1 MLQRIR
7 DGLQGQKWL
16 AWVVL
21 GAIGATFIFWGGT
34 NSLDLNGVSKNDA
47 ATVNG
52 DEISANDARE
62 QWGQVQ
68 NRWAQQVGTDMPA
81 DQAAKMQ
88 DNILD
93 QLILQKLIKSRL
105 KDQHYRVSDAKVLA
119 EVQGI
124 SAFKGADGK
133 FDANQART
141 VLRQYNKDEQTF
153 FDETRTQLV
162 VNQLQQGIGG
172 SYFLTPAEARRLYNL
187 ENEERE
193 VQYVQLPAEK
203 FAGSEPVD
211 EAAVKAFYDKNGD
224 RFMTTEYVSLE
235 YAELRLEQLA
245 TQVVPTEDDLKKLYE
260 DNQSNYVQDEQR
272 HVRQIVISVNGGDDA
287 AAKKQAEAVL
297 AELRA
302 GKDFAELAK
311 KYSKDPESAAKGG
324 DLDFIRKKDFP
335 GPFTDTLFG
344 MKVGDIAGP
353 VKSEYGY
360 QILKLEEI
368 RAAEVKPF
376 EAVRTELDSQFRTER
391 AAQVFGEKQDSISAV
406 LDKGDTDLDKIA
418 QTLGLTRGSVAEFK
432 RGGGGEPLGSGAEL
446 QQTVFGDATL
456 NQGKIGGPV
465 ELGEDRLVLVKVTSH
480 HKAEVKPLATVHD
493 EIVAL
498 VRHDRGVAGAKS
510 AVDGALA
517 KLTAGEKIEAIASG
531 WSVTAEPAK
540 FVSRGDPSIPAALR
554 TAVFDAPRP
563 TDKPVVKA
571 TALDDGSSVVFMV
584 SRTRVAETNTNPQLM
599 QQQNASLLQR
609 SAGGDVSAYVNEAK
623 RKAKIVKN
631 PKVFE

>member
-34 NSLDLNGVSKNDA
+34 NSLDFNGVSKNDA
-47 ATVNG
+47 ASVNG
-52 DEISANDARE
+52 EEIPAGEATQAWSETQA
-62 QWGQVQ
+62 
-68 NRWAQQVGTDMPA
+68 RWAQQFGNDIPA
-81 DQAAKMQ
+81 EQRVKMQ

-93 QLILQKLIKSRL
+93 QLILQRLIKARL
-105 KDQHYRVSDAKVLA
+105 HDQHYRVGEAKVLA
-119 EVQGI
+119 EAQSI
-124 SAFKGADGK
+124 PAFKGPDGK
-133 FDANQART
+133 YDPIQARQ
-141 VLRQYNKDEQTF
+141 VLYRANITEQKF
-153 FDETRTQLV
+153 FDDTRQKLLEE
-162 VNQLQQGIGG
+162 QLQQGIGG
-172 SYFLTPAEARRLYNL
+172 SFFLTPAEARRLYNL

-245 TQVVPTEDDLKKLYE
+245 SQVVPTEDDLKKLYE
-260 DNQSNYVQDEQR
+260 DNRSNYVLDEQR
-272 HVRQIVISVNGGDDA
+272 RTRHIVIPVNGDDDA
-287 AAKKQAEAVL
+287 GAKKQAEAVL
-297 AELRA
+297 AEARS

-311 KYSKDPESAAKGG
+311 KYSKDPSAAEGG
-324 DLDFIRKKDFP
+324 ELGFVGRKDFA
-335 GPFTDTLFG
+335 GPIGDTLFG

-353 VKSEYGY
+353 VKSQFGY
-360 QILKLEEI
+360 HILKLEEI

-376 EAVRTELDSQFRTER
+376 EAVRSELDSQYRTDR
-391 AAQVFGEKQDSISAV
+391 AAQLFGERQDSISEA
-406 LDKGDTDLDKIA
+406 LEKGDDLDKIA

-432 RGGGGEPLGSGAEL
+432 RGGGGEPLGSGPEL
-446 QQTVFGDATL
+446 QQAVFSDPTL
-456 NQGKIGGPV
+456 NQNKIGGPV
-465 ELGEDRLVLVKVTSH
+465 SLGEDRLVLVKVSSH
-480 HKAEVKPLATVHD
+480 HKAEVKPLALVHD

-498 VRHDRGVAGAKS
+498 VRHDRGVAAAK
-510 AVDGALA
+510 AAADGALA
-517 KLTAGEKIEAIASG
+517 KLTGGEKIDALASG
-531 WSVTAEPAK
+531 WSLTAEPAK

-563 TDKPVVKA
+563 TEKPVVKA
-571 TALDDGSSVVFMV
+571 ASLDDGSSVVFVV
-584 SRTRVAETNTNPQLM
+584 SRTRVADTNANPQLI

-609 SAGGDVSAYVNEAK
+609 SAVGDLSAYVNEVK
-623 RKAKIVKN
+623 RQAKIVKN

>member
-34 NSLDLNGVSKNDA
+34 NSLDFNGVSKNDA
-47 ATVNG
+47 ASVNG
-52 DEISANDARE
+52 EEIPAGEATQAWSETQARWSQQFGNDIPAE
-62 QWGQVQ
+62 QRV
-68 NRWAQQVGTDMPA
+68 
-81 DQAAKMQ
+81 KMQ

-93 QLILQKLIKSRL
+93 QLILQRLIKARL
-105 KDQHYRVSDAKVLA
+105 HDQHYRVGEAKVLA
-119 EVQGI
+119 EAQ
-124 SAFKGADGK
+124 SLPAFKGPDGK
-133 FDANQART
+133 YDPAQARQILYRANIT
-141 VLRQYNKDEQTF
+141 EQKF
-153 FDETRTQLV
+153 FDDTRQKLLEQ
-162 VNQLQQGIGG
+162 QLQQGIGG
-172 SYFLTPAEARRLYNL
+172 SFFLTPAEARRLYNL

-245 TQVVPTEDDLKKLYE
+245 SQVVPTEDDLKKLYE
-260 DNQSNYVQDEQR
+260 DNRANYVLDEQR
-272 HVRQIVISVNGGDDA
+272 RTRHIVIPVNGDDDA
-287 AAKKQAEAVL
+287 GAKKQAEAVL
-297 AELRA
+297 AEARS

-311 KYSKDPESAAKGG
+311 KYSKDPSAAEGG
-324 DLDFIRKKDFP
+324 ELGFVGRKDFA
-335 GPFTDTLFG
+335 GPIGDTLFG

-353 VKSEYGY
+353 VKSQFGY
-360 QILKLEEI
+360 HILKLEEI

-376 EAVRTELDSQFRTER
+376 EAVRSELDSQYRADR
-391 AAQVFGEKQDSISAV
+391 AAQLFGERQDSISEA
-406 LDKGDTDLDKIA
+406 LEKGDDLDKMA

-432 RGGGGEPLGSGAEL
+432 RGGGGEPLGSGPEL
-446 QQTVFGDATL
+446 QQAVFSDATL
-456 NQGKIGGPV
+456 NQNKIGGPV
-465 ELGEDRLVLVKVTSH
+465 SLGEDRLVLVKVMSH
-480 HKAEVKPLATVHD
+480 HKAEVKPLALVHD

-498 VRHDRGVAGAKS
+498 VRHDRGVAAAK
-510 AVDGALA
+510 AAADGALA
-517 KLTAGEKIEAIASG
+517 KLTGGEKIDALASG
-531 WSVTAEPAK
+531 WSLTAEPAK

-554 TAVFDAPRP
+554 SAVFDAPRP
-563 TDKPVVKA
+563 TEKPVVKA
-571 TALDDGSSVVFMV
+571 ASLDDGSSVVFVV
-584 SRTRVAETNTNPQLM
+584 SRTRVADTNANPQLI
-599 QQQNASLLQR
+599 QQQNQSLLQR
-609 SAGGDVSAYVNEAK
+609 SAVGDLSGYVSEVK

>member
-7 DGLQGQKWL
+7 DGLHGRKWL
-16 AWVVL
+16 AWFAL
-21 GAIGATFIFWGGT
+21 APIALIFTFWGGS
-34 NSLDLNGVSKNDA
+34 NSLDFNGVSKNDA

-52 DEISANDARE
+52 EQISANDARE

-93 QLILQKLIKSRL
+93 QLILQTLIKTRL
-105 KDQHYRVSDAKVLA
+105 KEQRYRVSDAKVLA

-124 SAFKGADGK
+124 SAFKGTDGK
-133 FDANQART
+133 FDANQARA

-203 FAGSEPVD
+203 FAGTEPVD
-211 EAAVKAFYDKNGD
+211 EAAVKAYYDKNGD

-235 YAELRLEQLA
+235 YAELRVEQLA

-260 DNQSNYVQDEQR
+260 DNRANYVLDEQR
-272 HVRQIVISVNGGDDA
+272 RTRHIVIQVNGGDDA

-297 AELRA
+297 AEARS

-311 KYSKDPESAAKGG
+311 KYSKDPSAADGG
-324 DLDFIRKKDFP
+324 ELGFVGRKDFA
-335 GPFTDTLFG
+335 GPIGDTLFG
-344 MKVGDIAGP
+344 MSVGDIAGP
-353 VKSEYGY
+353 VKSQFGY
-360 QILKLEEI
+360 HILKLEEI

-376 EAVRTELDSQFRTER
+376 EAVRTELDSQFRTDR
-391 AAQVFGEKQDSISAV
+391 AAQLFGEKQDAISSV

-446 QQTVFGDATL
+446 QQTVFADATL

-480 HKAEVKPLATVHD
+480 HKAAVKPLTTVHD

-498 VRHDRGVAGAKS
+498 LRHDRGVAAAKS
-510 AVDGALA
+510 AADGALA
-517 KLTAGEKIEAIASG
+517 KLTGGEKIEALASA
-531 WSVTAEPAK
+531 WSVSAEPAK

-563 TDKPVVKA
+563 TDKPVVKS
-571 TALDDGSSVVFMV
+571 TTLDDGSSVLFIV
-584 SRTRVAETNTNPQLM
+584 SRTRVADTNTNPQLV
-599 QQQNASLLQR
+599 QQQNASMLQR

>member
-34 NSLDLNGVSKNDA
+34 NSLDFNGTSKNEA
-47 ATVNG
+47 AKVNG
-52 DEISANDARE
+52 DEIPADEARQ
-62 QWGQVQ
+62 QWAETQ
-68 NRWAQQVGTDMPA
+68 NRWAQQFNSDIPA

-93 QLILQKLIKSRL
+93 QLIVQKLITSRL
-105 KDQHYRVSDAKVLA
+105 KDQKYRVSDAKVLA

-124 SAFKGADGK
+124 SAFKGPDGK
-133 FDANQART
+133 FDADQARA

-153 FDETRTQLV
+153 FDETRRSLV
-162 VNQLQQGIGG
+162 VNQLQQGIGA
-172 SYFLTPAEARRLYNL
+172 SYFLTPAESRRLYNL

-211 EAAVKAFYDKNGD
+211 EAAIKAYYDKNGD
-224 RFMTTEYVSLE
+224 RFMTAEYVSLE

-245 TQVVPTEDDLKKLYE
+245 SQVVPTEDELKKLYE
-260 DNQSNYVQDEQR
+260 DNRANYVQEEQR
-272 HVRQIVISVNGGDDA
+272 RTSHIVIPVNGNDDGG
-287 AAKKQAEAVL
+287 AKKQAEAVL
-297 AELRA
+297 AEARS

-311 KYSKDPESAAKGG
+311 KYSKDPSAAEGG
-324 DLDFIRKKDFP
+324 ELGFVGRKDFA
-335 GPFTDTLFG
+335 GPIGDTLFS

-353 VKSEYGY
+353 VKSQFGY
-360 QILKLEEI
+360 HILKLEEI
-368 RAAEVKPF
+368 RASEVKPF
-376 EAVRTELDSQFRTER
+376 EAVRAELDSQYRADR
-391 AAQVFGEKQDSISAV
+391 AAQLFGERQDAISES
-406 LDKGDTDLDKIA
+406 LDKGDADLDKIA
-418 QTLGLTRGSVAEFK
+418 QSLGLTRGSVAEFR
-432 RGGGGEPLGSGAEL
+432 RGGGGEPLGSGPEL
-446 QQTVFGDATL
+446 QQAVFSDATL

-493 EIVAL
+493 EIAAL
-498 VRHDRGVAGAKS
+498 VRHDRGVAAAKAAAES
-510 AVDGALA
+510 AVA
-517 KLTAGEKIEAIASG
+517 KLGAGEKIESLASG

-554 TAVFDAPRP
+554 TAVFEAPRP
-563 TDKPVVKA
+563 TDKPVVKTA
-571 TALDDGSSVVFMV
+571 TLDDGSSVVFVV
-584 SRTRVAETNTNPQLM
+584 SRTRVADTSKNPQLV
-599 QQQNASLLQR
+599 QQETASLVQR
-609 SAGGDVSAYVNEAK
+609 SAGGDISAYVNEVK
-623 RKAKIVKN
+623 RTAKIIKN